1 MLPQQIGNTREGG
14 GGGVGLPQLY
24 RSSNSRQIC
33 LQTAHLVK
41 ILLGKTW
48 LSSESKVVFR
58 HVIHALDL
66 SCQEASTKWGV
77 DHDANAQLPTSWYH
91 FFLRQP
97 EGWITSWMCGQPQTD
112 RQAHRQTDITSTP
125 GAITC
130 IEAGLSVQTWMASLK
145 NNSHIDPK
153 CLTMLEILKLLN
165 PMGMRKRAIHHC
177 PSVEILCVR
186 ASSVTCSVLRDQTG
200 KRL

>member
-1 MLPQQIGNTREGG
+1 MFCSKHLLFKQLFIKIIASKQGYVSCVLPQQIGHTREGG

-77 DHDANAQLPTSWYH
+77 GHDANAQLPTSWYH

-125 GAITC
+125 GAI
-130 IEAGLSVQTWMASLK
+130 
-145 NNSHIDPK
+145 H
-153 CLTMLEILKLLN
+153 
-165 PMGMRKRAIHHC
+165 
-177 PSVEILCVR
+177 
-186 ASSVTCSVLRDQTG
+186 VLRLDFQC
-200 KRL
+200 RLGWQA